1 MRQGLKGDGDGT
13 QEMAKK
19 QWFHQWFHQWFLVV
33 PELSSALVQPPAMS
47 QGPHHQSPTLSDE
60 VVVLTCCEQHILGL
74 NMDLPGPCN
83 MNGL

>member
-1 MRQGLKGDGDGT
+1 MVPPMVPGSSGAFFGIGT
-13 QEMAKK
+13 TK
-19 QWFHQWFHQWFLVV
+19 QAE
-33 PELSSALVQPPAMS
+33 PSLSNASFKMS

-83 MNGL
+83 VNGL